1 MSDQMRSISHDT
13 AAEQLEALA
22 LGALSPDEQEAVL
35 EHVRGCDE
43 CSAELRSL
51 GDTAALLAKAVPSST
66 LDDVTR
72 RRMRSRLM
80 ARAGAGAGAG
90 DGRAT
95 LPRRVVSQGRG
106 AWWLAAASLLIGA
119 VAGAGWFSASR
130 DHDADVA
137 RLAAL
142 SQESSVLASRS
153 AAAERDLAQRDSL
166 LAGLSGPVVKIMEL
180 TAGGKRAPGARMF
193 WDVKHNRWT
202 MFAHDIPQLASGR
215 TYQLWFVMND
225 GAKISAGTFAPTR
238 EGTVVMQATFKLPS
252 DSLRTLAVTDEP
264 EGGVTQPTG
273 PVVLEVAS
281 R

>member
-1 MSDQMRSISHDT
+1 MSDRLQSVSHVE
-13 AAEQLEALA
+13 ASEQLEALA
-22 LGALSPDEQEAVL
+22 LGALSPEERETVL

-43 CSAELRSL
+43 CTAELQSL

-80 ARAGAGAGAG
+80 ARAGAAGG
-90 DGRAT
+90 DARAT
-95 LPRRVVSQGRG
+95 APRRVAGQARG
-106 AWWLAAASLLIGA
+106 AWWLAAASLLIAA
-119 VAGAGWFSASR
+119 VAGVGWYSASR
-130 DHDADVA
+130 EHAGDAA
-137 RLAAL
+137 RLAAM
-142 SQESSVLASRS
+142 SRESVALASRS
-153 AAAERDLAQRDSL
+153 EAAERDLAQRDSL

-180 TAGGKRAPGARMF
+180 TSGGKRAPGARMF

-225 GAKISAGTFAPTR
+225 GAKISAGTFAPTH

-252 DSLRTLAVTDEP
+252 ASLRTLAVTDEP

-273 PVVLEVAS
+273 PVVLQVAS